1 MRTASLIL
9 TGILIG
15 VLIALPFRSR
25 HDASSPQLATGDTP
39 AERELDRVVAAVD
52 IDGMPFDRAVEEI
65 QKLTTAPIAVDW
77 TTLKNAGF
85 DRHTLVTIHGTGIYL
100 WQVLERLTGIAS
112 QATGKGDPVSYQ
124 PRDGRIAISI
134 ARELGL
140 RATAQLYEVRDLVFE
155 APATAPAPG
164 WMGRTGP
171 IRMTSI
177 EGLKRLIEDN
187 VASSSWIDYGGNV
200 GTIFETADRLYIVQD

>member
-124 PRDGRIAISI
+124 PRDGRIAC
-134 ARELGL
+134 L
-140 RATAQLYEVRDLVFE
+140 LYTSDAADDLLCVD
-155 APATAPAPG
+155 
-164 WMGRTGP
+164 
-171 IRMTSI
+171 
-177 EGLKRLIEDN
+177 L
-187 VASSSWIDYGGNV
+187 
-200 GTIFETADRLYIVQD
+200 